1 MLRQLYS
8 NRIRRLLAAAVFPLI
23 VLPGAYPT
31 DSAFAAEPPVAGL
44 AAQNSPEPAAATV
57 APITP
62 AQARQTLAILK
73 DEKKRAE
80 LAETLNAIALATEAR
95 EGMEAAS
102 PAVAAPA
109 KPAAPVPAKPT
120 DAKAPEAP
128 IELTEGGVV
137 AQLFDAIGRRLD
149 TIGDQL
155 RLTAHTLLEIKT
167 VGEWWQY
174 NLGDAERRAVVL
186 DGLWKVAAILGG
198 ALLTHWLLRWA
209 LARPR
214 RLVESHAAA
223 RQAATSRKKDD
234 ASGNMATDAATQPP
248 VASAASSPPGA
259 SGLAL
264 PASPAPAP
272 HASKAADRHLSLLRR
287 FPFALAHWLLEL
299 VPLAGFI
306 AVATILLNAFGG
318 RSAVFYSVALPLIG
332 AYSTTRIVMSVVR
345 LMVSPLGQGLRLIHI
360 SDGAAA
366 YLNTWMR
373 RIIVVAVF
381 GSAIAEVAL
390 QTGAI
395 PSTGIA
401 LSKLVGMVVHV
412 MLLIMVFRSR
422 KDVAAAIRGT
432 GTASQT
438 MAGLRGAAASAWPF
452 AATVFIV
459 ATWVLWSVGAENGFQ
474 RALQIFGWSA
484 AVIVGASLVSIFAL
498 GAIDRAFIADRENTP
513 QQVNHAGQAG
523 QDEASALQSPYH
535 LLALR
540 ATSLVIAV
548 GAFIVL
554 LQVWGVDTLSW
565 FRPGSVGRRLAA
577 ALATIGIT
585 CALAFA
591 AWEALNVSLCRRIER
606 WTEAGDT
613 ARAARLRTLV
623 PMLRTTLLFAI
634 GMVVL
639 LAALDQL
646 GINIGPLLA
655 GASIIGVALGF
666 GSQKLVQDFIT
677 GIFLL
682 MENAIQV
689 GDFITVADVSGAVEH
704 LSIRTVRLRAGD
716 GALHVVPFSSVS
728 TVTNTNRGI
737 GNASIRL
744 SVKGDSD
751 VDKVFAAIRSV
762 GEDMRADPALKDLIL
777 ADADIWGVDQIDGA
791 TITVLG
797 QIRTVDRG
805 RWPVQ
810 RGFNRRILQRFRES
824 GIQLMNPQERKVVAE
839 PPVTDSGARAEA
851 SNSQDDSPT

>member
-1 MLRQLYS
+1 MLCQFDFKQT
-8 NRIRRLLAAAVFPLI
+8 RRLLAAAAFPLLF
-23 VLPGAYPT
+23 LPVFYPG
-31 DSAFAAEPPVAGL
+31 DSIFAAEP
-44 AAQNSPEPAAATV
+44 AANAPAAENSSAPAAPAITV
-57 APITP
+57 TP
-62 AQARQTLAILK
+62 AQARQALAILQ

-80 LAETLNAIALATEAR
+80 LAETLNAIVLAMEMR
-95 EGMEAAS
+95 EGVEPG
-102 PAVAAPA
+102 PAP
-109 KPAAPVPAKPT
+109 PVPAKP
-120 DAKAPEAP
+120 AEEKGPEAP
-128 IELTEGGVV
+128 IELTEGGLV
-137 AQLFDAIGRRLD
+137 AQLFDSIGKRLD
-149 TIGDQL
+149 AIGDQA
-155 RLTAHTLLEIKT
+155 RLTARTMLEIRT

-186 DGLWKVAAILGG
+186 GELWKVAAILGG
-198 ALLTHWLLRWA
+198 ALLADWLLRWA
-209 LARPR
+209 LARSR
-214 RLVESHAAA
+214 GLVESRAAA
-223 RQAATSRKKDD
+223 RQAAINRKKDEVT
-234 ASGNMATDAATQPP
+234 ASALPISSPSAAT
-248 VASAASSPPGA
+248 VDSGSSGPPGTA
-259 SGLAL
+259 VRGGN
-264 PASPAPAP
+264 
-272 HASKAADRHLSLLRR
+272 AADRHLSLLRR

-299 VPLAGFI
+299 VPLAGFV

-318 RSAVFYSVALPLIG
+318 RAAVFYSVTLPLID
-332 AYSTTRIVMSVVR
+332 AYSTTRIALSVVH

-360 SDGAAA
+360 SDGGAA
-366 YLNTWMR
+366 YVNAWLR
-373 RIIVVAVF
+373 RIIIVAVF

-401 LSKLVGMVVHV
+401 LSKLVGLVIHA

-422 KDVAAAIRGT
+422 KEVAEAIRGSD
-432 GTASQT
+432 TANPAMT
-438 MAGLRGAAASAWPF
+438 GLRAAAASAWPF

-459 ATWVLWSVGAENGFQ
+459 ATWVLWSVGAEDGFQ
-474 RALQIFGWSA
+474 RALEIFGWSA
-484 AVIVGASLVSIFAL
+484 AVVVGASLVSIFAL
-498 GAIDRAFIADRENTP
+498 GWIDRAFIADRENM
-513 QQVNHAGQAG
+513 QQQTNHAGQPG
-523 QDEASALQSPYH
+523 QARQEASAVQSPYH

-540 ATSLVIAV
+540 TVSLVIAIS
-548 GAFIVL
+548 ALIVL

-565 FRPGSVGRRLAA
+565 FQAGSIGRRLAA
-577 ALATIGIT
+577 ALATIAVT

-591 AWEALNVSLCRRIER
+591 AWEALNMTLHRRIER
-606 WTEAGDT
+606 WTAVGDT

-634 GMVVL
+634 GTVVL

-646 GINIGPLLA
+646 GISIGPLVA

-689 GDFITVADVSGAVEH
+689 GDTITVADVSGTVEY

-716 GALHVVPFSSVS
+716 GSLHVVPFSSVS
-728 TVTNTNRGI
+728 TVTNTNRGF
-737 GNASIRL
+737 GNASIRV
-744 SVKGDSD
+744 SVKADSD

-762 GEDMRADPALKDLIL
+762 GEEMRADAAFKNLIL

-810 RGFNRRILQRFRES
+810 RGFNRRILQRFREA
-824 GIQLMNPQERKVVAE
+824 GIQLMNPQERKVAAQ
-839 PPVTDSGARAEA
+839 PRIPVPEARTQA
-851 SNSQDDSPT
+851 DDDGG